1 LIVYAGRSI
10 SHSCPLTFSDRF
22 SIQTGDRSTTAS
34 IVIKPRQYKQII
46 NLFRWGFTFLVEL
59 LLDIA
64 GKWLKS
70 FLALFAAAHRGYE
83 GSGGGVQKHP
93 KDLDTLVIVLA
104 QAKAVERQDY
114 RKQFNCLACAYIQA
128 NAIVQQLFN
137 FCKVIALPLCRRELS
152 VHPVNLSE
160 G

>member
-1 LIVYAGRSI
+1 MRNS
-10 SHSCPLTFSDRF
+10 SDRNALAANVTISTQCKDF
-22 SIQTGDRSTTAS
+22 INPSICPFT
-34 IVIKPRQYKQII
+34 KPAEVWFVEK
-46 NLFRWGFTFLVEL
+46 GKLV
-59 LLDIA
+59 D
-64 GKWLKS
+64 K
-70 FLALFAAAHRGYE
+70 FLAPPIAHRGKE
-83 GSGGGVQKHP
+83 GSDIRVRQNTP
-93 KDLDTLVIVLA
+93 KVLDTIAALA
-104 QAKAVERQDY
+104 HIKAVDRQDY